1 MAFIM
6 HVIGLFILVAASE
19 MLNGIARTVLL
30 NKRVGVTKAKRIAL
44 LPALALCL
52 LICYYYVPFLN
63 VRTDLGLL
71 INRVVRTACNGC
83 GGDGWCKRRLGITTG
98 IFTQRSINSFARWDG
113 LFYGETHLLMAQLI
127 SIGVTILI
135 ATGGTL
141 FCTAVVKSFVPLR
154 VSETDEKVGLDI
166 SQHGENAY
174 PAFNGLD

>member
-52 LICYYYVPFLN
+52 LICYCYVPFLN

-71 INRVVRTACNGC
+71 V
-83 GGDGWCKRRLGITTG
+83 LGSALSLFMGLFDVAVGRFIVK
-98 IFTQRSINSFARWDG
+98 ARWDAILDDFNIMKGNLLG
-113 LFYGETHLLMAQLI
+113 LGMLAMAFCPLLA
-127 SIGVTILI
+127 SRIG
-135 ATGGTL
+135 
-141 FCTAVVKSFVPLR
+141 R
-154 VSETDEKVGLDI
+154 
-166 SQHGENAY
+166 Y
-174 PAFNGLD
+174 